1 MNYYKFLIVLFLSLF
16 FSCSDNQIIKWENYD
31 ENIEIIEN
39 STHEISRMR
48 YKRIQSLSSDKND
61 IFKPFYSFLKSY
73 DKSHHENLKKLIL
86 DNDISTI
93 QRYISE
99 DKFSY
104 EDLVKFFI
112 YRIYIHESDKSLYLN
127 AIISLNPNV
136 ITEARE
142 LDKSG
147 DKDNLLYGIPIL
159 IKDNINVKG
168 LATTAG
174 ASVFKNNYVD
184 NNAFVINKLKE
195 NNVLILGKLNMSEW
209 AYYFCRPCPV
219 GYSSLGGQTLN
230 PYGRKKFESGGSSSG
245 SGVSIAANY
254 AMGSLGSET
263 SGSILSPSS
272 KNSLV
277 GLKATIGNISRSGII
292 PISSFYDTS
301 GPMTTNVM
309 DNVLLYN
316 GMIGYDK
323 NDDLSYEVKKI
334 DLKEMINFKGSNIK
348 VGISERYESDSLLIK
363 ALKDLKEIGVESVLF
378 KSKSYSLPYFRNILT
393 SDMKRDLPKYISAH
407 GNKSLSV
414 KNVKDIVSYNNR
426 DTFLYAPYDQILFKE
441 IVNDSISNTRLRE
454 MKEETKSTADNYLS
468 TIMKENDFDVFVSTD
483 NDMAGIAAAAHYPAL
498 TIPMGYR
505 DNGQPTNITFIT
517 KSNNEQLL
525 YNLGFHYEKAS
536 MNRKMP
542 DIYKKIPWLLFTTK

>member
-1 MNYYKFLIVLFLSLF
+1 MNYYRFLIIVFLSFLL
-16 FSCSDNQIIKWENYD
+16 SCSDNRIIKWENYD
-31 ENIEIIEN
+31 EITEIIEN

-48 YKRIQSLSSDKND
+48 FKRIQSLSSDKND
-61 IFKPFYSFLKSY
+61 IFKPFHSFLKSY
-73 DKSHHENLKKLIL
+73 DISYHESLKKLIL
-86 DNDISTI
+86 NNDISTI
-93 QRYISE
+93 QKYISQE
-99 DKFSY
+99 KFSY

-112 YRIYIHESDKSLYLN
+112 YRIYIHEFDKNLYLN

-136 ITEARE
+136 INEARD
-142 LDKSG
+142 LDNSIK
-147 DKDNLLYGIPIL
+147 KDNLLYGIPLL

-174 ASVFKNNYVD
+174 ASVFENNYVD
-184 NNAFVINKLKE
+184 NNAFVINQLKE

-323 NDDLSYEVKKI
+323 NDNLSYEVKKI
-334 DLKEMINFKGSNIK
+334 DLKEMTGFKGSKIK
-348 VGISERYESDSLLIK
+348 VGISERYNSDSLVIN
-363 ALKDLKEIGVESVLF
+363 ALNDLKEIGVESVSF
-378 KSKSYSLPYFRNILT
+378 KSKSYSLPHFRNILT
-393 SDMKRDLPKYISAH
+393 SDMKRDLPQYILGY
-407 GNKSLSV
+407 GNKKLSV
-414 KNVKDIVSYNNR
+414 KNVKDIVSYNSR
-426 DTFLYAPYDQILFKE
+426 DTFLHAPYDQMLFKE
-441 IVNDSISNTRLRE
+441 IVNDSISNNRLHE
-454 MKEETKSTADNYLS
+454 MKEETKSRANNYLNS
-468 TIMKENDFDVFVSTD
+468 IMKENDFDVFVSVD
-483 NDMAGIAAAAHYPAL
+483 NDMAGIAAAAHHPAL

-505 DNGQPTNITFIT
+505 HNGQPANITFIT
-517 KSNNEQLL
+517 RSNNEQLL
-525 YNLGFHYEKAS
+525 YNLGFHYEKIY
-536 MNRKMP
+536 MNRKVP
-542 DIYKKIPWLLFTTK
+542 DIYKKIP

>member
-1 MNYYKFLIVLFLSLF
+1 MNYYRFLIIVFLSFLL
-16 FSCSDNQIIKWENYD
+16 SCSDNRIIKWENYD
-31 ENIEIIEN
+31 EITEIIEN

-48 YKRIQSLSSDKND
+48 FKRIQSLSSDKND
-61 IFKPFYSFLKSY
+61 IFKPFHSFLKSY
-73 DKSHHENLKKLIL
+73 DISYHESLKKLIL
-86 DNDISTI
+86 NNDISTI
-93 QRYISE
+93 QKYISQE
-99 DKFSY
+99 KFSY

-112 YRIYIHESDKSLYLN
+112 YRIYIHEFDKNLYLN

-136 ITEARE
+136 INEARD
-142 LDKSG
+142 LDNSIK
-147 DKDNLLYGIPIL
+147 KDNLLYGIPLL

-174 ASVFKNNYVD
+174 ASVFENNYVD
-184 NNAFVINKLKE
+184 NNAFVINQLKE

-323 NDDLSYEVKKI
+323 NDNLSYEVKKI
-334 DLKEMINFKGSNIK
+334 DLKEMTGFKGSKIK
-348 VGISERYESDSLLIK
+348 VGISERYNSDSLVIN
-363 ALKDLKEIGVESVLF
+363 ALNDLKEIGVESVSF
-378 KSKSYSLPYFRNILT
+378 KSKSYSLPHFRNILT
-393 SDMKRDLPKYISAH
+393 SDMKRDLPQYILGY
-407 GNKSLSV
+407 GNKKLSV
-414 KNVKDIVSYNNR
+414 KNVKDIVSYNSR
-426 DTFLYAPYDQILFKE
+426 DTFLHAPYDQIIFKE
-441 IVNDSISNTRLRE
+441 IVNDSISNNRLHE
-454 MKEETKSTADNYLS
+454 MKEETKSRANNYLNS
-468 TIMKENDFDVFVSTD
+468 IMKENDFDVFVSVD

-505 DNGQPTNITFIT
+505 HNGQPANITFIT
-517 KSNNEQLL
+517 RSNNEQLL
-525 YNLGFHYEKAS
+525 YNLGFHYEKIS
-536 MNRKMP
+536 MNRKVP
-542 DIYKKIPWLLFTTK
+542 DIYKKIP

>member
-1 MNYYKFLIVLFLSLF
+1 MNYYRFLIIVFLSFLL
-16 FSCSDNQIIKWENYD
+16 SCSDNRIIKWENYD
-31 ENIEIIEN
+31 EITEIIEN

-48 YKRIQSLSSDKND
+48 FKRIQSLSSDKND
-61 IFKPFYSFLKSY
+61 IFKPFHSFLKSY
-73 DKSHHENLKKLIL
+73 DISYHESLKKLIL
-86 DNDISTI
+86 NNDISTI
-93 QRYISE
+93 QRYISQE
-99 DKFSY
+99 KFSY

-112 YRIYIHESDKSLYLN
+112 YRIYIHEFDKNLYLN

-136 ITEARE
+136 INEARD
-142 LDKSG
+142 LDNSIK
-147 DKDNLLYGIPIL
+147 KDNLLYGIPLL

-174 ASVFKNNYVD
+174 ASVFENNYVD
-184 NNAFVINKLKE
+184 NNAFVINQLKE

-323 NDDLSYEVKKI
+323 NDNLSYEVKKI
-334 DLKEMINFKGSNIK
+334 DLKEMTGFKGSKIK
-348 VGISERYESDSLLIK
+348 VGISERYNSDSLVIN
-363 ALKDLKEIGVESVLF
+363 ALNDLKEIGVESVSF
-378 KSKSYSLPYFRNILT
+378 KSKSYSLPHFRNILT
-393 SDMKRDLPKYISAH
+393 SDMKRDLPQYILGY
-407 GNKSLSV
+407 GNKKLSV
-414 KNVKDIVSYNNR
+414 KNVKDIVSYNSR
-426 DTFLYAPYDQILFKE
+426 DTFLHAPYDQMLFKE
-441 IVNDSISNTRLRE
+441 IVNDSISNNRLHE
-454 MKEETKSTADNYLS
+454 MKEETKSRANNYLNS
-468 TIMKENDFDVFVSTD
+468 IMKENDFDVFVSVD

-505 DNGQPTNITFIT
+505 HNGQPANITFIT
-517 KSNNEQLL
+517 RSNNEQLL
-525 YNLGFHYEKAS
+525 YNLGFHYEKIS
-536 MNRKMP
+536 MNRKVP
-542 DIYKKIPWLLFTTK
+542 DIYKKIP

>member
-407 GNKSLSV
+407 GNKNLSV

-517 KSNNEQLL
+517 RSNNEQLL

-542 DIYKKIPWLLFTTK
+542 DIYKKIP

>member
-1 MNYYKFLIVLFLSLF
+1 MNYYRFLIIVFLSFLL
-16 FSCSDNQIIKWENYD
+16 SCSDNRIIKWENYD
-31 ENIEIIEN
+31 EITEIIEN

-48 YKRIQSLSSDKND
+48 FKRIQSLSSDKND
-61 IFKPFYSFLKSY
+61 IFKPFHSFLKSY
-73 DKSHHENLKKLIL
+73 DISYHESLKKLIL
-86 DNDISTI
+86 NNDISTI
-93 QRYISE
+93 QKYISQE
-99 DKFSY
+99 KFSY

-112 YRIYIHESDKSLYLN
+112 YRIYIHEFDKNLYLN

-136 ITEARE
+136 INEARD
-142 LDKSG
+142 LDNSIK
-147 DKDNLLYGIPIL
+147 KDNLLYGIPLL

-174 ASVFKNNYVD
+174 ASVFENNYVD
-184 NNAFVINKLKE
+184 NNAFVINQLKE

-323 NDDLSYEVKKI
+323 NDNLSYEVKKI
-334 DLKEMINFKGSNIK
+334 DLKEMTGFKGSKIK
-348 VGISERYESDSLLIK
+348 VGISERYNSDSLVIN
-363 ALKDLKEIGVESVLF
+363 ALNDLKEIGVESVSF
-378 KSKSYSLPYFRNILT
+378 KSKSYSLPHFRNILT
-393 SDMKRDLPKYISAH
+393 SDMKRDLPQYILVY
-407 GNKSLSV
+407 GNKKLSV
-414 KNVKDIVSYNNR
+414 KNVKDIVSYNSR
-426 DTFLYAPYDQILFKE
+426 DTFLHAPYDQMLFKE
-441 IVNDSISNTRLRE
+441 IVNDSISNNRLHE
-454 MKEETKSTADNYLS
+454 MKEETKSRANNYLNS
-468 TIMKENDFDVFVSTD
+468 IMKENDFDVFVSVD

-505 DNGQPTNITFIT
+505 HNGQPANITFIT
-517 KSNNEQLL
+517 RSNNEQLL
-525 YNLGFHYEKAS
+525 YNLGFHYEKIS
-536 MNRKMP
+536 MNRKVP
-542 DIYKKIPWLLFTTK
+542 DIYKKIP

>member
-1 MNYYKFLIVLFLSLF
+1 MNYYRFLIIIFLSFLL
-16 FSCSDNQIIKWENYD
+16 SCSDNRIIKWENYD
-31 ENIEIIEN
+31 EITEIIEN

-61 IFKPFYSFLKSY
+61 IFKPFHSFLKSY
-73 DKSHHENLKKLIL
+73 DISYHESLKKLIL
-86 DNDISTI
+86 NNDISTI
-93 QRYISE
+93 QKYISQE
-99 DKFSY
+99 KFSY

-112 YRIYIHESDKSLYLN
+112 YRIYIHEFDKNLYLN

-136 ITEARE
+136 INEARD
-142 LDKSG
+142 LDNSIK
-147 DKDNLLYGIPIL
+147 KDNLLYGIPLL

-174 ASVFKNNYVD
+174 ASVFENNYVD
-184 NNAFVINKLKE
+184 NNAFVINQLKE

-323 NDDLSYEVKKI
+323 NDNLSYEVKKI
-334 DLKEMINFKGSNIK
+334 DLKEMTGFKGSKIK
-348 VGISERYESDSLLIK
+348 VGISERYNSDSLVIN
-363 ALKDLKEIGVESVLF
+363 ALNDLKEIGVESVSF
-378 KSKSYSLPYFRNILT
+378 KSKSYSLPHFRNILT
-393 SDMKRDLPKYISAH
+393 SDMKRDLPQYILGY
-407 GNKSLSV
+407 GNKKLSV
-414 KNVKDIVSYNNR
+414 KNVKDIVSYNSR
-426 DTFLYAPYDQILFKE
+426 DTFLHAPYDQMLFKE
-441 IVNDSISNTRLRE
+441 IVNDSISNNRLHE
-454 MKEETKSTADNYLS
+454 MKEETKSRANNYLNS
-468 TIMKENDFDVFVSTD
+468 IMKENDFDVFVSVD

-505 DNGQPTNITFIT
+505 HNGQPANITFIT
-517 KSNNEQLL
+517 RSNNEQLL
-525 YNLGFHYEKAS
+525 YNLGFHYEKIS
-536 MNRKMP
+536 MNRKVP
-542 DIYKKIPWLLFTTK
+542 DIYKKIP

>member
-16 FSCSDNQIIKWENYD
+16 SSCSDNQIIKWENYD
-31 ENIEIIEN
+31 EKIEIIEN
-39 STHEISRMR
+39 SNHEISRMR

-142 LDKSG
+142 LDNSSE
-147 DKDNLLYGIPIL
+147 KDNLLYGIPIL

-184 NNAFVINKLKE
+184 NNAFVINQLKE

-254 AMGSLGSET
+254 ALGSET

-334 DLKEMINFKGSNIK
+334 DLKEMIDFKGSNIK
-348 VGISERYESDSLLIK
+348 VGISERYESDSLFIK

-407 GNKSLSV
+407 GNKNLSV

-426 DTFLYAPYDQILFKE
+426 DTFLLAPYDQILFKE
-441 IVNDSISNTRLRE
+441 IVSDSISNTRLRE
-454 MKEETKSTADNYLS
+454 MKEETKSRADNYLNI
-468 TIMKENDFDVFVSTD
+468 IMKENDFDVFVSVD

-517 KSNNEQLL
+517 RSNNEQLL

-536 MNRKMP
+536 MNREIP
-542 DIYKKIPWLLFTTK
+542 GIYKKIP